1 MLILASKSPRR
12 KELLKQ
18 IGIPFVVVVSDAEE
32 VSGNSWTP
40 AALVVENAKRKAR
53 AVAEKY
59 PDSPVLGADTV
70 VSVVSLEGK
79 IFGKPKDKDEAR
91 KMLTALSGKMHEV
104 TTGLA
109 LINRNEIRTT
119 NVTTKVFFDTMTK
132 ADIDAYIATDEP
144 MDKAGAYAIQGKAAR
159 FIEKIEGSYS
169 NVVGLPLNALI
180 QLGKGLNLFPLAVSR
195 R

>member
-59 PDSPVLGADTV
+59 PDSPVLGADT
-70 VSVVSLEGK
+70 VVSLEGK

-180 QLGKGLNLFPLAVSR
+180 QLSKDLNLFPLAVSR

>member
-59 PDSPVLGADTV
+59 TDSPVLGADTV
-70 VSVVSLEGK
+70 VSSEGK

-91 KMLTALSGKMHEV
+91 KILTALSGKMHEV

-144 MDKAGAYAIQGKAAR
+144 MDKAGAYALQGKAAR

-195 R
+195 Q

>member
-70 VSVVSLEGK
+70 VSSEGK

-119 NVTTKVFFDTMTK
+119 SVTTKVFFDTMTK
-132 ADIDAYIATDEP
+132 ADIDAYIATDES

-159 FIEKIEGSYS
+159 FIEKIEGRYS

>member
-1 MLILASKSPRR
+1 MLTLASKSPRR

-18 IGIPFVVVVSDAEE
+18 IGIPFVVIVSDAEE

-70 VSVVSLEGK
+70 VSSEGK

-119 NVTTKVFFDTMTK
+119 SVTTKVFFDTMTK
-132 ADIDAYIATDEP
+132 ADIDAYIATEEP

-195 R
+195 Q

>member
-1 MLILASKSPRR
+1 MLTLASKSPRR

-70 VSVVSLEGK
+70 VSSQGK

-119 NVTTKVFFDTMTK
+119 SVTTKVFFDTMTK

-195 R
+195 Q

>member
-70 VSVVSLEGK
+70 VSSEGK

-91 KMLTALSGKMHEV
+91 KILTALSGKTHEV

-132 ADIDAYIATDEP
+132 ADIDAYIATEES
-144 MDKAGAYAIQGKAAR
+144 MDKAGAYTIQGKAAR

-180 QLGKGLNLFPLAVSR
+180 QLSKDLNLFPLAVSR

>member
-18 IGIPFVVVVSDAEE
+18 IDIPFVVVVSDAEE

-70 VSVVSLEGK
+70 VSSEGK

-91 KMLTALSGKMHEV
+91 KMLTVLSGKMHEV

-132 ADIDAYIATDEP
+132 ADIDAYIATEES

-180 QLGKGLNLFPLAVSR
+180 QLSKDLNLFPLAVSR

>member
-70 VSVVSLEGK
+70 VSSEGK

-119 NVTTKVFFDTMTK
+119 SVTTKVFFDTMTK
-132 ADIDAYIATDEP
+132 ADIDAYIATDES

>member
-70 VSVVSLEGK
+70 VSLEGK

-119 NVTTKVFFDTMTK
+119 SVTTKVFFDTMTK

>member
-1 MLILASKSPRR
+1 
-12 KELLKQ
+12 
-18 IGIPFVVVVSDAEE
+18 
-32 VSGNSWTP
+32 
-40 AALVVENAKRKAR
+40 
-53 AVAEKY
+53 
-59 PDSPVLGADTV
+59 
-70 VSVVSLEGK
+70 
-79 IFGKPKDKDEAR
+79 
-91 KMLTALSGKMHEV
+91 MLTALSGKMHEV

>member
-40 AALVVENAKRKAR
+40 AALVVENAKHKAR

-70 VSVVSLEGK
+70 VSSEGK

-119 NVTTKVFFDTMTK
+119 SVTTKVFFDTMTK
-132 ADIDAYIATDEP
+132 ADIDAYIATEEP

>member
-70 VSVVSLEGK
+70 VSSEGK

-119 NVTTKVFFDTMTK
+119 SVTTKVFFDTMTK
-132 ADIDAYIATDEP
+132 ADIDAYIATEEP

>member
-70 VSVVSLEGK
+70 VSSEGK

-132 ADIDAYIATDEP
+132 ADIDAYIATEES

-180 QLGKGLNLFPLAVSR
+180 QLSKDLNLFPLAVSR
-195 R
+195 Q

>member
-70 VSVVSLEGK
+70 VSSEGK

-119 NVTTKVFFDTMTK
+119 SVTTKVFFDTMTK
-132 ADIDAYIATDEP
+132 ADIDAYIATEES
-144 MDKAGAYAIQGKAAR
+144 MDKAGAYTIQGKAAR

>member
-70 VSVVSLEGK
+70 VSLEGK

-119 NVTTKVFFDTMTK
+119 SVTTKVFFDTMTK

-180 QLGKGLNLFPLAVSR
+180 QLGKGLHLFPLAVSR

>member
-59 PDSPVLGADTV
+59 PDSPVLSADTV
-70 VSVVSLEGK
+70 VSSEGK
-79 IFGKPKDKDEAR
+79 IFGKPKDKDEER
-91 KMLTALSGKMHEV
+91 KILTALSGKMHEV

-119 NVTTKVFFDTMTK
+119 NVTTKVFLDTMTN
-132 ADIDAYIATDEP
+132 ADIDAYIATEES

>member
-18 IGIPFVVVVSDAEE
+18 IGIPFVVIVSDAEE

-70 VSVVSLEGK
+70 VSSEGK

-119 NVTTKVFFDTMTK
+119 SVTTKVFFDTMTK
-132 ADIDAYIATDEP
+132 ADIDAYIATEEP

-180 QLGKGLNLFPLAVSR
+180 QMGKGLNLFPLAVSR

>member
-70 VSVVSLEGK
+70 VSSEGK

-132 ADIDAYIATDEP
+132 ADIDAYIATEEP
-144 MDKAGAYAIQGKAAR
+144 MDKAGAYALQGKAAR

>member
-70 VSVVSLEGK
+70 VSSEGK

-132 ADIDAYIATDEP
+132 ADIDAYIATEEP

-169 NVVGLPLNALI
+169 NVVGLPLNTLI

>member
-1 MLILASKSPRR
+1 MPMLILASKSPRR

-70 VSVVSLEGK
+70 VSSEGK

-91 KMLTALSGKMHEV
+91 KILTALSGKMHEV

-132 ADIDAYIATDEP
+132 ADIDAYIATEES
-144 MDKAGAYAIQGKAAR
+144 MDKAGAYTIQGKAAR

>member
-18 IGIPFVVVVSDAEE
+18 IGIPFVGVVSDAEE

-59 PDSPVLGADTV
+59 PDSPVLGADT
-70 VSVVSLEGK
+70 VVSLEGK

-132 ADIDAYIATDEP
+132 ANIDAYIATEES

>member
-70 VSVVSLEGK
+70 VSSEGK

-132 ADIDAYIATDEP
+132 ADIDAYIATEEP
-144 MDKAGAYAIQGKAAR
+144 MDKAGAYALQGKAAR

-195 R
+195 Q

>member
-70 VSVVSLEGK
+70 VSLEGK

-119 NVTTKVFFDTMTK
+119 SVTTKVFFDTMTK

-180 QLGKGLNLFPLAVSR
+180 QLSKDLNLFPLAVSR

>member
-18 IGIPFVVVVSDAEE
+18 ISIPFVVVVSDAEE

-70 VSVVSLEGK
+70 VSSEGK

>member
-70 VSVVSLEGK
+70 VSSEGK

-119 NVTTKVFFDTMTK
+119 SVTTKVFFDTMTK
-132 ADIDAYIATDEP
+132 ADIDAYIATEEP

-180 QLGKGLNLFPLAVSR
+180 QLGKDLNLFPLAVSR

>member
-70 VSVVSLEGK
+70 VSSEGK

-132 ADIDAYIATDEP
+132 ADIDAYIATEES

>member
-70 VSVVSLEGK
+70 VSSEGK

-132 ADIDAYIATDEP
+132 ADIDAYIATEES

-180 QLGKGLNLFPLAVSR
+180 QLSKDLNLFPLAVSR

>member
-40 AALVVENAKRKAR
+40 AALVVENAKRKAH

-70 VSVVSLEGK
+70 VSSEGK

-91 KMLTALSGKMHEV
+91 KILTALSGKTHEV

-132 ADIDAYIATDEP
+132 ADIDAYIATEES

-180 QLGKGLNLFPLAVSR
+180 QLSKDLNLFPLAVSR
-195 R
+195 Q

>member
-1 MLILASKSPRR
+1 MLTLASKSPRR

-70 VSVVSLEGK
+70 VSSEGK

-132 ADIDAYIATDEP
+132 ADIDAYIATEES
-144 MDKAGAYAIQGKAAR
+144 MDKAGAYTIQGKAAR

-180 QLGKGLNLFPLAVSR
+180 QLSKDLNLFPLAVSR

>member
-70 VSVVSLEGK
+70 VSSEGK

-132 ADIDAYIATDEP
+132 ADIDAYIATEEP

-195 R
+195 Q

>member
-59 PDSPVLGADTV
+59 TDSPVLGADTV
-70 VSVVSLEGK
+70 VSSEGK

-119 NVTTKVFFDTMTK
+119 SVTTKVFFDTMTK

-144 MDKAGAYAIQGKAAR
+144 MDKAGAYAIQGIAAR

-195 R
+195 Q

>member
-70 VSVVSLEGK
+70 VSLEGK

-119 NVTTKVFFDTMTK
+119 SVTTKVFFDTMTK

-180 QLGKGLNLFPLAVSR
+180 QMGKGLNLFPLAVSR

>member
-70 VSVVSLEGK
+70 VSSEGK

-132 ADIDAYIATDEP
+132 ADIDAYIATEES
-144 MDKAGAYAIQGKAAR
+144 MDKAGAYTIQGKAAR

-180 QLGKGLNLFPLAVSR
+180 QLSKDLNLFPLAVSR
-195 R
+195 Q

>member
-18 IGIPFVVVVSDAEE
+18 ISLPFVVVVSDAEE

-70 VSVVSLEGK
+70 VSSEGK

-119 NVTTKVFFDTMTK
+119 SVTTKVFFDTMTK
-132 ADIDAYIATDEP
+132 ADIDAYIATEEP

-180 QLGKGLNLFPLAVSR
+180 QLSKDLNFFPLAVSR

>member
-70 VSVVSLEGK
+70 VSSEGK

-119 NVTTKVFFDTMTK
+119 SVTTKVFFDTMTK
-132 ADIDAYIATDEP
+132 ADIDAYIATEES

-195 R
+195 Q

>member
-70 VSVVSLEGK
+70 VSSEGK

-119 NVTTKVFFDTMTK
+119 SVTTKVFFDTMTK
-132 ADIDAYIATDEP
+132 ADIDAYIATEEP

-180 QLGKGLNLFPLAVSR
+180 QLGKDLNLFPLAVSR
-195 R
+195 Q

>member
-70 VSVVSLEGK
+70 VSSEGK

-91 KMLTALSGKMHEV
+91 KMLTVLSGKMHEV

-132 ADIDAYIATDEP
+132 ADIDAYIATEES

-180 QLGKGLNLFPLAVSR
+180 QLSKDLNLFPLAVSR

>member
-70 VSVVSLEGK
+70 VSSEGK

-180 QLGKGLNLFPLAVSR
+180 QLSKDLNLFPLAVSR
-195 R
+195 Q

>member
-1 MLILASKSPRR
+1 M
-12 KELLKQ
+12 
-18 IGIPFVVVVSDAEE
+18 VVVSDAEE

-40 AALVVENAKRKAR
+40 TALVVENAKRKAR

-70 VSVVSLEGK
+70 VSSEGK

-132 ADIDAYIATDEP
+132 ADIDAYIATEEP

-180 QLGKGLNLFPLAVSR
+180 QLSKDLNLFPLAVSR
-195 R
+195 Q

>member
-1 MLILASKSPRR
+1 MPMLILASKSPRR

-70 VSVVSLEGK
+70 VSSEGK

-132 ADIDAYIATDEP
+132 ADIDAYIATEES